1 MRFSAA
7 FRVALAPD
15 SLTIIPPE
23 MPFVNTFFIFFD
35 IFFNVSNRMRC
46 IVVFCDGRR
55 IIPHP
60 FLIVNTE
67 VALLVG
73 STIYIKKSVHFDE

>member
-23 MPFVNTFFIFFD
+23 NHFVNTFFIFFD
-35 IFFNVSNRMRC
+35 KFSGHSLVKPYNVIFKIFLLKNHFPVRK
-46 IVVFCDGRR
+46 ITFA
-55 IIPHP
+55 II
-60 FLIVNTE
+60 
-67 VALLVG
+67 
-73 STIYIKKSVHFDE
+73 